1 MTNHLLIIP
10 RSLQQAKEENVMHLT
25 GWGGKIAMES
35 PGKTEKKS
43 GTGKEIR

>member
-1 MTNHLLIIP
+1 
-10 RSLQQAKEENVMHLT
+10 MHLT
-25 GWGGKIAMES
+25 GWGGGKIAMES

>member
-25 GWGGKIAMES
+25 GWVGKNRH
-35 PGKTEKKS
+35 GKPRENREK
-43 GTGKEIR
+43 IRNSERD